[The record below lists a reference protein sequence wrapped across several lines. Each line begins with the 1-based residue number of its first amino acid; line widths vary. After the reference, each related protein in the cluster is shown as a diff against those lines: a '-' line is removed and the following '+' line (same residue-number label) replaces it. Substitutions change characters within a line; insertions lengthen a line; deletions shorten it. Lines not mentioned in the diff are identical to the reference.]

1 MSVKATNIKSK
12 LRFINYVVNKV
23 EFYMN
28 PKFTGDAV
36 SLDFDIEREI
46 KFLEDEDNTVLVK
59 LEADIFPLAE
69 YKNYPFSMK
78 LEITGVFEIENNAT
92 EVEARGLAETN
103 AIAILFPYLRAMV
116 TTYSANAN
124 VEPIIIPPI
133 NVLKMVNDKKEV

>member
-1 MSVKATNIKSK
+1 MGSEM
-12 LRFINYVVNKV
+12 FIR
-23 EFYMN
+23 
-28 PKFTGDAV
+28 D
-36 SLDFDIEREI
+36 R
-46 KFLEDEDNTVLVK
+46 
-59 LEADIFPLAE
+59 
-69 YKNYPFSMK
+69 NYPFSMK